1 VLLKNILF
9 TFQEGKKM
17 SSSSARKLIDDI
29 KQSSRTSPILAPLSN
44 PTKLFDKNELSSD
57 FESSSDQDQDQQQRK
72 RSRKRKSLE
81 KEKDR
86 VVEDSNS
93 NPNSTDSN
101 RSELT
106 PTQNTVSPSPLAD
119 YSPGVAPIKNRNH
132 QSSVQNSKIFKLAR
146 TLKRAA
152 ASERDG
158 SKPNDHPQNLKSFA
172 LSMIA
177 GLRFIESGIK
187 ETQDSSRIFSD
198 LIKYFEYFA
207 QLFQKSNMDQFYI
220 VACECIAFC
229 TLKARSIQ
237 ANLARKK
244 SPQLEIKVFQVL
256 GDANNWEEFEKYVKD
271 LLNPFINVKP

>member
-1 VLLKNILF
+1 
-9 TFQEGKKM
+9 M
-17 SSSSARKLIDDI
+17 SQHSSSARKLIDDI
-29 KQSSRTSPILAPLSN
+29 KQSSRTSPILAPLSTKA
-44 PTKLFDKNELSSD
+44 PKLFDNNELSSD
-57 FESSSDQDQDQQQRK
+57 FESSEDDSRPQTVRK
-72 RSRKRKSLE
+72 RIKEQDAKKNSTAKKSRISEELP
-81 KEKDR
+81 
-86 VVEDSNS
+86 S

-106 PTQNTVSPSPLAD
+106 PTQNTISPSAT
-119 YSPGVAPIKNRNH
+119 SPGLAPIA
-132 QSSVQNSKIFKLAR
+132 QSVQNNKIFKLAR
-146 TLKRAA
+146 TLKRTA

-177 GLRFIESGIK
+177 GLKFIESGIK

-207 QLFQKSNMDQFYI
+207 QLFQKSNLDQFYI

-244 SPQLEIKVFQVL
+244 SPHLEIKVFQVL
-256 GDANNWEEFEKYVKD
+256 GEANNWEDFEKYVKEVM
-271 LLNPFINVKP
+271 NPFINAKSR